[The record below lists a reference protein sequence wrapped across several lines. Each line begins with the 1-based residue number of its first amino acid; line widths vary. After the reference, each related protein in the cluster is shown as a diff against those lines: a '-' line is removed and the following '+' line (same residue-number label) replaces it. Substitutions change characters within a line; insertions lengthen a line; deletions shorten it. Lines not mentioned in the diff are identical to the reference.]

1 MDNTSAVSFNI
12 SDILPPQEIA
22 AECNATNMSSGCEG
36 HDANQTN
43 HLFDSIQHIIEITF
57 TCCDVLNVLGNAV
70 LMLLI
75 CKATTKMEASS
86 RLLVNQAVADA
97 GMGLSWLVFYGNIY
111 TNPQRDLPQTAI
123 LLQGVAI
130 SVFSCVSGLSFAM
143 TLFALHI
150 AICNPILY
158 KVNNNP
164 KVITIIMVVS
174 WLVVTGCSILALTAD
189 NFLIQEDNSI
199 IIWNVTKQNT
209 WFVDLCC
216 NIILPLA
223 MMIIAFTRICLHM
236 RKKENVSITS
246 ASATKR
252 YVRQAKGIF
261 VVYITYII
269 TFCPLFVFDF
279 ININYKSDNGIL
291 LVIIKNSLSFLNY
304 AYLVFKLPLFLLAFK
319 SYRRVASQIFCQH
332 LASGSSSGP
341 SGDRGK
347 LPQRKDQTATKIN
360 HRLDDKGHGEAA
372 RSTPIQMD
380 EATEMKGN
388 IGRVNHGFTS
398 TCSLYHGDTA
408 RPNGAKDDVS
418 SNTSD
423 DVSNRLTPP
432 SHTPGDHTST
442 VTSCT
447 PEPRYN
453 SHTTCTPDA
462 RYFSHTTCTPEA
474 QASTNTT
481 CSPEARYYS
490 HITSTPEARYNSHA
504 TCTPGTQAS
513 TLTTCTPEAVH
524 SSYTQHVHLK
534 LRPPPTQ
541 HVHLELETPP
551 SQPVH
556 LKLDTTPSQH
566 VHLKLKPPPTQH
578 VHLKLDTTP
587 TQRLKPP
594 PTQPVHLK
602 LSTTPTQPVHLKLK
616 PPPTQHVHLKLETPA
631 TQRVHLKLDTTPSQ
645 HVHLKPTTPPTQ
657 HVHLKLSTTPT
668 QPVHLQLKPHPTQ
681 HVHLKLKPPPTQ
693 HVHLQLK
700 PPQTQPVHLKLS
712 TTPTQHVHLKLKPL
726 PTQHAHLKLD
736 TTPSQRVHLKLKPPP
751 TQHVHLELETPPS
764 QPVHLKPTTPPT
776 Q

>member
-75 CKATTKMEASS
+75 YKATTKMEASG

-111 TNPQRDLPQTAI
+111 TNPQRDPPQTAI

-164 KVITIIMVVS
+164 KVITIIIVVS

-189 NFLIQEDNSI
+189 NFLIQEGNSI
-199 IIWNVTKQNT
+199 IMWNVTKQNT

-246 ASATKR
+246 ASANKR

-261 VVYITYII
+261 VVYITYIV

-291 LVIIKNSLSFLNY
+291 LVIIENSLNFLNY

-347 LPQRKDQTATKIN
+347 LPQGKDQTATKIN

-372 RSTPIQMD
+372 RSTPIQMN

-388 IGRVNHGFTS
+388 IGRVNHGFTG

-423 DVSNRLTPP
+423 DVSNRPLQTPP
-432 SHTPGDHTST
+432 SQPVHLKLKPPPIQHVNLKLDTTP
-442 VTSCT
+442 
-447 PEPRYN
+447 
-453 SHTTCTPDA
+453 
-462 RYFSHTTCTPEA
+462 
-474 QASTNTT
+474 
-481 CSPEARYYS
+481 
-490 HITSTPEARYNSHA
+490 
-504 TCTPGTQAS
+504 TQR
-513 TLTTCTPEAVH
+513 VH
-524 SSYTQHVHLK
+524 LKLKPLPSQHVHLK
-534 LRPPPTQ
+534 
-541 HVHLELETPP
+541 LETPP

-556 LKLDTTPSQH
+556 LKLDTTPTQS

-578 VHLKLDTTP
+578 VHLKLDTIP
-587 TQRLKPP
+587 TQY
-594 PTQPVHLK
+594 
-602 LSTTPTQPVHLKLK
+602 VHLKLK
-616 PPPTQHVHLKLETPA
+616 PP
-631 TQRVHLKLDTTPSQ
+631 S
-645 HVHLKPTTPPTQ
+645 
-657 HVHLKLSTTPT
+657 T
-668 QPVHLQLKPHPTQ
+668 QPVQLK
-681 HVHLKLKPPPTQ
+681 
-693 HVHLQLK
+693 LK
-700 PPQTQPVHLKLS
+700 PPQTQPVHLKLKPLSKQNVHLKLSAPPTHHVHLKLS
-712 TTPTQHVHLKLKPL
+712 TPPTQHVHLK
-726 PTQHAHLKLD
+726 
-736 TTPSQRVHLKLKPPP
+736 VKPPP
-751 TQHVHLELETPPS
+751 TQPIHLELNPPPNTTCTPEALHNSHTTCTPAAQASTTTTCTPEALHNSHTTCTPEARDSSFTTCTPES
-764 QPVHLKPTTPPT
+764 QASTHTTCTPEALHNSHTTCTPEAQASSHT
-776 Q
+776 TCTPEAQASTNTTCTPEAQASTNTTCTPEALHNSHTTCTPEARDSSHVTCSPEAQASTNTTCTPEA